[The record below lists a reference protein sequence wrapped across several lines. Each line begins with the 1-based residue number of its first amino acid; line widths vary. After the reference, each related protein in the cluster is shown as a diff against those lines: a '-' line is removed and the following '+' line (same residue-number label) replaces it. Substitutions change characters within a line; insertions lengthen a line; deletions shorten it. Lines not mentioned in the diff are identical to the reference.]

1 MVEPVEPKTLFQWP
15 KAGRVDRIIPKERL
29 YSEGSVTTAVRQ
41 RFIDQ
46 IQRVRWAYKLGE
58 ESVRLKGTANVSEI
72 QVFEIELKN
81 ATLDD
86 TVLATIDKSI
96 PSPIVFEL
104 RRDDGSWVEQ
114 AMSAADVQS
123 SAGKPKAKAYFRSG
137 WIRDADERAALPQ
150 ALDIEGLYAQLLGA
164 FLPHP
169 LRRGEKLSDGI
180 ARMEGI
186 RKLEREIGRLEKKVR
201 LEPQFN
207 RKVELRR
214 DLRALQAELDTTT
227 TPDDTTTED
236 ATWRS

>member
-1 MVEPVEPKTLFQWP
+1 MVEPVEPKTLFRWP
-15 KAGRVDRIIPKERL
+15 NAGRVDRIISKERL
-29 YSEGSVTTAVRQ
+29 YSESGVTTAVRQ

-46 IQRVRWAYKLGE
+46 VQRVRWAYKLGE
-58 ESVRLKGTANVSEI
+58 ESIRLKGTANVSEI

-104 RRDDGSWVEQ
+104 SRDDGDCVEQ
-114 AMSAADVQS
+114 AMSAADVPA

-137 WIRDADERAALPQ
+137 WIRTADERAALPQ

-164 FLPHP
+164 LLPHP

-214 DLRALQAELDTTT
+214 NLRALQDELDSTT
-227 TPDDTTTED
+227 TPDETTTED

>member
-1 MVEPVEPKTLFQWP
+1 MVEPVEPKTLFRWP
-15 KAGRVDRIIPKERL
+15 NAGRVDRIISKERL
-29 YSEGSVTTAVRQ
+29 YSESGVTTAVRQ

-46 IQRVRWAYKLGE
+46 VQRVRWAYKLGE
-58 ESVRLKGTANVSEI
+58 ESIRLKGTANVSEI

-104 RRDDGSWVEQ
+104 SRDDGDCVEQ
-114 AMSAADVQS
+114 AMSAADVQ
-123 SAGKPKAKAYFRSG
+123 APTGKPKAKSYFRSG
-137 WIRDADERAALPQ
+137 WIRETDERAPLPQ

-164 FLPHP
+164 LLPHP

-180 ARMEGI
+180 ARMEHI

-201 LEPQFN
+201 REPQFN

-214 DLRALQAELDTTT
+214 DLRALQTELGTTT
-227 TPDDTTTED
+227 TTDETTTED

>member
-1 MVEPVEPKTLFQWP
+1 MVEPVEPKPLFRWP
-15 KAGRVDRIIPKERL
+15 NAGRVDRIIPKERL
-29 YSEGSVTTAVRQ
+29 YSESGVTTAVRQ

-46 IQRVRWAYKLGE
+46 VQRVRWAYKLGE

-72 QVFEIELKN
+72 QVFEVDLK
-81 ATLDD
+81 ASELDD
-86 TVLATIDKSI
+86 SVLASIDKSI

-114 AMSAADVQS
+114 AMSAADQQA

-137 WIRDADERAALPQ
+137 WVRATDERAALPQ

-164 FLPHP
+164 LLPHS
-169 LRRGEKLSDGI
+169 LRRGERLSDGI
-180 ARMEGI
+180 ARMDHI

-207 RKVELRR
+207 RKVDLRR
-214 DLRALQAELDTTT
+214 DLRTLQAELDTTT
-227 TPDDTTTED
+227 APDETTTED

>member
-1 MVEPVEPKTLFQWP
+1 MVEPSAPKTLFQWP
-15 KAGRVDRIIPKERL
+15 RAGRVDRIIPKERL
-29 YSEGSVTTAVRQ
+29 YSEGSVTAAVRQ

-46 IQRVRWAYKLGE
+46 VQRVRWAYKLGE
-58 ESVRLKGTANVSEI
+58 ESVRLKGTAIVSEI

-81 ATLDD
+81 STLDD

-104 RRDDGSWVEQ
+104 RRDDGTWLEQ
-114 AMSAADVQS
+114 AMSAADVRA
-123 SAGKPKAKAYFRSG
+123 SAGKQKARAYFRSG
-137 WIRDADERAALPQ
+137 WIRASDERAALPQ

-164 FLPHP
+164 LLPHS

-180 ARMEGI
+180 TRMEHI

-214 DLRALQAELDTTT
+214 DLRARQSELATMT
-227 TPDDTTTED
+227 TPDEPTIED

>member
-1 MVEPVEPKTLFQWP
+1 MVEPVEPKTLFRWP
-15 KAGRVDRIIPKERL
+15 NAGRVDRIISKERL
-29 YSEGSVTTAVRQ
+29 YSESGVTTAVRQ

-46 IQRVRWAYKLGE
+46 VQRVRWAYKLGE
-58 ESVRLKGTANVSEI
+58 ESIRLKGTANVSEI

-104 RRDDGSWVEQ
+104 SRDDGDWVEQ
-114 AMSAADVQS
+114 AMSAADVPA

-137 WIRDADERAALPQ
+137 WIRTADERAALPQ

-164 FLPHP
+164 LLPHP

-214 DLRALQAELDTTT
+214 NLRALQDELDSTT
-227 TPDDTTTED
+227 TPDETTTED

>member
-1 MVEPVEPKTLFQWP
+1 MVEPVEPKTLFRWP
-15 KAGRVDRIIPKERL
+15 NAGRVDRIISKERL
-29 YSEGSVTTAVRQ
+29 YSESGVTTAVRQ

-46 IQRVRWAYKLGE
+46 VQRVRWAYKLGE
-58 ESVRLKGTANVSEI
+58 ESIRLKGTANVSEI

-104 RRDDGSWVEQ
+104 SRDDGDWVEQ
-114 AMSAADVQS
+114 AMSAADVPA

-137 WIRDADERAALPQ
+137 WIRTADERAALPQ

-164 FLPHP
+164 LLPHP

-201 LEPQFN
+201 REPQFN

-214 DLRALQAELDTTT
+214 NLRALQDELDSTT
-227 TPDDTTTED
+227 TPDETTTED